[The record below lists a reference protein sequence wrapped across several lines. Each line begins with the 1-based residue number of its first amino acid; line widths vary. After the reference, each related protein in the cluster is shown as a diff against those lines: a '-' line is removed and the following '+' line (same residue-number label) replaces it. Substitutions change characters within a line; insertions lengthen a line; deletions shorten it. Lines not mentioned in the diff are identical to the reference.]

1 MNMPLPPSLFL
12 LAVDAS
18 ATITSR
24 EFDWPDSPLRWLLLL
39 GGGLGLSVWVVWLYV
54 RDTRDLSVGW
64 KLWLTTLRLGLL
76 AGLLVIALNPSD
88 RTQKQAFRPSRV
100 AVLVDTSLSMRH
112 PAEAP
117 AAEGSPGATGGASR
131 ADAANKLLAQT
142 KLIERLRVQHEV
154 SLFTFDSTLA
164 GPHRVYPLAV
174 AAGGSPAASSDA
186 NKDAKPVAGGPPAT
200 TKETPLDW
208 TETLRPRGLESRLGE
223 SLGELIRQAAGR
235 TLSGIVIVT
244 DGASN
249 AGVDVATAHDRA
261 VSTKTRLIAVGTG
274 TTEQPVNLAVAEV
287 ASPTDVAIN
296 DPYEIKVFVQGQGL
310 AGREV
315 EVELLAQGEGE
326 EGEPTLIEKKSV
338 TLLEDGVRAEVKFD
352 RSPTL
357 AGRTNYSVRT
367 TPIVRVAEFNAQDNS
382 QTFAVT
388 VFDRP
393 TRVLLVAGGPMR
405 DYQFVRNMLF
415 RHKSFDVDVLLQT
428 GAPGTSQ
435 ESNNLLLAFPATREQ
450 LYEYDAIIAF
460 DPDWKSIP
468 KDALP
473 LIYDWVA
480 DESGGLILIAGDVNT
495 PQVATG
501 SDGADEATD
510 ELSPLRKLY
519 PVFLSSYFT
528 AARFDQDSSQPWPIA
543 FTPEGQGAGFLQL
556 TDDPTTSAARWKEF
570 AGFYRAYPTGGH
582 KAAARVFARFS
593 DPRAAAEPPV
603 LMAAQNVGR
612 GQSFYL
618 GSPEMWRLRAVSDED
633 YDRFWTKLIREVA
646 QGRTKK
652 GVKRGSLR
660 PEAEKATL
668 GQTVRVFA
676 RLLDSQFAP
685 LDLES
690 VPLEVF
696 DPTGKPLTPTRQL
709 RKEASQPGEYVGDFR
724 ASQPGTYKLE
734 LQLPE
739 SRERMN
745 AEVAVAIPKL
755 EDENIRQN
763 VRLLTEL
770 VRDTGGQYLAID
782 KAAEELPAL
791 LPNRGEQF
799 FIPERLRTLWDRDW
813 VMYLLVGLLSLEWL
827 TRKLLKLA

>member
-1 MNMPLPPSLFL
+1 MSTPDPTSLFL
-12 LAVDAS
+12 LAADAS

-24 EFDWPDSPLRWLLLL
+24 EFDWPESPLGWLVLL
-39 GGGLGLSVWVVWLYV
+39 GGGLALVVWVVWLYV
-54 RDTRDLSVGW
+54 RDTRDLSAGW
-64 KLWLTTLRLGLL
+64 KLWLTALRLSVL
-76 AGLLVIALNPSD
+76 AALLVIALNPSD

-100 AVLVDTSLSMRH
+100 AVMIDTSLSMRH
-112 PAEAP
+112 PNEAP
-117 AAEGSPGATGGASR
+117 GADGSPAVSAGLSR
-131 ADAANKLLAQT
+131 ADAAKKLLAQT
-142 KLIERLRVQHEV
+142 TLIERLRKQHEV
-154 SLFTFDSTLA
+154 SLFTFDSTLN
-164 GPHRVYPLAV
+164 GPHRVYPLVTV
-174 AAGGSPAASSDA
+174 AAGGSPADSS
-186 NKDAKPVAGGPPAT
+186 KEVKPVAGGPPAT
-200 TKETPLDW
+200 TKEQPLDW
-208 TETLRPRGLESRLGE
+208 DETLRPRGLESRLGE

-249 AGVDVATAHDRA
+249 AGVDVTTAHDRA

-326 EGEPTLIEKKSV
+326 EGEPTLVEKKSV
-338 TLLEDGVRAEVKFD
+338 TLLEDGARVEVKFD

-357 AGRTNYSVRT
+357 AGRTNYTVRT
-367 TPIVRVAEFNAQDNS
+367 TPVVRVAEFNPQDNS
-382 QTFAVT
+382 QTFSVT

-468 KDALP
+468 SDALP

-480 DESGGLILIAGDVNT
+480 DESGGLILVAGDVNT

-501 SDGADEATD
+501 SEGADEATD

-593 DPRAAAEPPV
+593 DPRAVAEPPV

-709 RKEASQPGEYVGDFR
+709 RKEPSQPGEYVGDFR
-724 ASQPGTYKLE
+724 ASLPGTYKLE
-734 LQLPE
+734 LQLPD
-739 SRERMN
+739 SRERL
-745 AEVAVAIPKL
+745 ATEVAVAIPKL

-770 VRDTGGQYLAID
+770 TRDTGGQYLSID

>member
-1 MNMPLPPSLFL
+1 MSTPDSTSLFL
-12 LAVDAS
+12 LAADAS

-24 EFDWPDSPLRWLLLL
+24 EFDWPESPLGWLLLL
-39 GGGLGLSVWVVWLYV
+39 GGGLALGLWVVWLYV
-54 RDTRDLSVGW
+54 RDTRDLSAGW
-64 KLWLTTLRLGLL
+64 KLWLTALRLSVL
-76 AGLLVIALNPSD
+76 AALLVIALNPSD

-100 AVLVDTSLSMRH
+100 AVVIDTSLSMRH

-117 AAEGSPGATGGASR
+117 AVAASPGATGGPSR
-131 ADAANKLLAQT
+131 ADAAKKLLAQT
-142 KLIERLRVQHEV
+142 TLIERLRKQHEV
-154 SLFTFDSTLA
+154 SLFTFDSTLN
-164 GPHRVYPLAV
+164 GPHRVYPLVTV
-174 AAGGSPAASSDA
+174 AAGGEQKNPS
-186 NKDAKPVAGGPPAT
+186 PPAPLPARPGRGE
-200 TKETPLDW
+200 KIETPLDW
-208 TETLRPRGLESRLGE
+208 DETLRPRGLESRLGE

-249 AGVDVATAHDRA
+249 AGVDVATAHERA

-326 EGEPTLIEKKSV
+326 EGEPTLVEKKSV
-338 TLLEDGVRAEVKFD
+338 TLLEDGARVEVKFD
-352 RSPTL
+352 RSPSL
-357 AGRTNYSVRT
+357 AGRTNYTVRT
-367 TPIVRVAEFNAQDNS
+367 TPVVRVAEFNPQDNS

-468 KDALP
+468 GDALP

-480 DESGGLILIAGDVNT
+480 DESGGLILVAGDVNT
-495 PQVATG
+495 PQVASG
-501 SDGADEATD
+501 AEGADEATD

-593 DPRAAAEPPV
+593 DPRAVAEPPV

-724 ASQPGTYKLE
+724 ASLPGTYKLE

-739 SRERMN
+739 SRERLA

-770 VRDTGGQYLAID
+770 VRDTGGQYLSID
-782 KAAEELPAL
+782 EAADELPAL

-813 VMYLLVGLLSLEWL
+813 VMYLLVGLLSVEWL

>member
-1 MNMPLPPSLFL
+1 MSTPDPTSLFL
-12 LAVDAS
+12 LAADAS

-24 EFDWPDSPLRWLLLL
+24 EFDWPESPLGWLLLL
-39 GGGLGLSVWVVWLYV
+39 GGGLALVVWVVWLYV
-54 RDTRDLSVGW
+54 RDTRDLSAGW
-64 KLWLTTLRLGLL
+64 KLWLTALRLSVL
-76 AGLLVIALNPSD
+76 AALLVIALNPSD

-100 AVLVDTSLSMRH
+100 AVMIDTSLSMRH
-112 PAEAP
+112 PNEAPGADGSPAASAGLSRAEA
-117 AAEGSPGATGGASR
+117 AK
-131 ADAANKLLAQT
+131 KLLAQT
-142 KLIERLRVQHEV
+142 TLIERLRKQHEV
-154 SLFTFDSTLA
+154 SLFTFDSTLN
-164 GPHRVYPLAV
+164 GPHRVYPLAHV
-174 AAGGSPAASSDA
+174 AAGGSPADSSK
-186 NKDAKPVAGGPPAT
+186 NEKPVAGGPPAT
-200 TKETPLDW
+200 TKVETPLDW
-208 TETLRPRGLESRLGE
+208 DETLRPRGLETRLGE
-223 SLGELIRQAAGR
+223 SLGELIRQVAGR

-249 AGVDVATAHDRA
+249 AGVDVATAHERA

-315 EVELLAQGEGE
+315 EVELLALGEGE
-326 EGEPTLIEKKSV
+326 EGEPTLVEKKSV
-338 TLLEDGVRAEVKFD
+338 TLLEDGARVEVKFE
-352 RSPTL
+352 RSPNL
-357 AGRTNYSVRT
+357 AGRTNYTVRT
-367 TPIVRVAEFNAQDNS
+367 TPVVRVAEFNPQDNS

-468 KDALP
+468 SDALP

-480 DESGGLILIAGDVNT
+480 DESGGLILVAGDVNT

-501 SDGADEATD
+501 SEGGDEATD

-556 TDDPTTSAARWKEF
+556 TDDPITSAARWKEF

-593 DPRAAAEPPV
+593 DPRAVAEPPI

-660 PEAEKATL
+660 PEAQKATL

-724 ASQPGTYKLE
+724 ASLPGTYKLE

-739 SRERMN
+739 SRERL
-745 AEVAVAIPKL
+745 ATEVAVAIPKL

-770 VRDTGGQYLAID
+770 VRDTGGQYLSID
-782 KAAEELPAL
+782 KAADELPTL

-813 VMYLLVGLLSLEWL
+813 VMYLLVGLLSVEWL

>member
-1 MNMPLPPSLFL
+1 M
-12 LAVDAS
+12 
-18 ATITSR
+18 
-24 EFDWPDSPLRWLLLL
+24 
-39 GGGLGLSVWVVWLYV
+39 
-54 RDTRDLSVGW
+54 
-64 KLWLTTLRLGLL
+64 
-76 AGLLVIALNPSD
+76 
-88 RTQKQAFRPSRV
+88 
-100 AVLVDTSLSMRH
+100 
-112 PAEAP
+112 
-117 AAEGSPGATGGASR
+117 
-131 ADAANKLLAQT
+131 
-142 KLIERLRVQHEV
+142 
-154 SLFTFDSTLA
+154 
-164 GPHRVYPLAV
+164 
-174 AAGGSPAASSDA
+174 
-186 NKDAKPVAGGPPAT
+186 
-200 TKETPLDW
+200 
-208 TETLRPRGLESRLGE
+208 
-223 SLGELIRQAAGR
+223 
-235 TLSGIVIVT
+235 
-244 DGASN
+244 
-249 AGVDVATAHDRA
+249 
-261 VSTKTRLIAVGTG
+261 
-274 TTEQPVNLAVAEV
+274 
-287 ASPTDVAIN
+287 
-296 DPYEIKVFVQGQGL
+296 
-310 AGREV
+310 
-315 EVELLAQGEGE
+315 
-326 EGEPTLIEKKSV
+326 
-338 TLLEDGVRAEVKFD
+338 
-352 RSPTL
+352 
-357 AGRTNYSVRT
+357 
-367 TPIVRVAEFNAQDNS
+367 
-382 QTFAVT
+382 
-388 VFDRP
+388 
-393 TRVLLVAGGPMR
+393 
-405 DYQFVRNMLF
+405 
-415 RHKSFDVDVLLQT
+415 DVLLQT